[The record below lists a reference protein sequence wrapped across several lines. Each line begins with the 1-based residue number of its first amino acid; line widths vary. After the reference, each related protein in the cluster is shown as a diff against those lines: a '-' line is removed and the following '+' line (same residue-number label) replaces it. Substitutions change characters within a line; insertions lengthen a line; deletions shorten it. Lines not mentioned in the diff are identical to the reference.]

1 MPLDDLVANERW
13 GDSPQQVRLAF
24 EMFIE
29 GVYIERGKQL
39 KQTPDAATSD
49 VVTVMLQEPDFPR
62 LPSSSWA
69 WFKQAN
75 LQRNGSDT
83 RGPRTTLEEVA
94 DELRQVTA
102 EEDEASRRG
111 LWKSAV
117 NMPRS
122 NNAGLT
128 EEADS
133 FALAMTV
140 VYLIGHT
147 IRARVQSAE
156 AKANRVRAAA
166 AASAGAGYSSAG
178 CMGPAGSFR
187 GVSLFLPFSFPQF
200 LSLVLSRSL
209 CSFLAVYLSLS
220 LSRLPSLVFSFSFVR
235 AVCLCVCVSMSFF
248 LSVSLA
254 PSLFTSLA
262 RTFSCSFCISITGT
276 FCFFL
281 SLSFIPFLSCACFL
295 SEHIYSAKYTYTYMY
310 FCGIHYTHT
319 HKHTCYYNIRI
330 RLYLML
336 SHATTLHK

>member
-1 MPLDDLVANERW
+1 
-13 GDSPQQVRLAF
+13 
-24 EMFIE
+24 MFIE

-39 KQTPDAATSD
+39 KQTPDAAKCD
-49 VVTVMLQEPDFPR
+49 VVTVVLQEPDFPR

-187 GVSLFLPFSFPQF
+187 GVSLFLPFCFPQF
-200 LSLVLSRSL
+200 LSLVLSLSL
-209 CSFLAVYLSLS
+209 CSFLAVFLSLS
-220 LSRLPSLVFSFSFVR
+220 LSSALPR
-235 AVCLCVCVSMSFF
+235 
-248 LSVSLA
+248 
-254 PSLFTSLA
+254 
-262 RTFSCSFCISITGT
+262 
-276 FCFFL
+276 FL
-281 SLSFIPFLSCACFL
+281 SLVRSSCVPMRLCVYVFLSLCLARSL
-295 SEHIYSAKYTYTYMY
+295 A
-310 FCGIHYTHT
+310 
-319 HKHTCYYNIRI
+319 
-330 RLYLML
+330 LYLACAHFLLLFLYLYHWYFLFLPIALLYSISLMRVL
-336 SHATTLHK
+336 SLGTHIFC